1 MSEMNAER
9 VTCKC
14 PRGHKVRGG
23 SELIGKTVRCP
34 RCKEKF
40 VFGYQIRE
48 AVTDTAVVR
57 MLGDAPAIPA
67 APVAEEPSLRPCTR
81 CGVAISKNASVCK
94 HCNCYVGHLP
104 DFFARL
110 NATGGGSNHN

>member
-1 MSEMNAER
+1 MNETNTER

-14 PRGHKVRGG
+14 PGGHKVRGG
-23 SELIGKTVRCP
+23 SDLIGKTVRCP

-48 AVTDTAVVR
+48 TVTDTAVVR
-57 MLGDAPAIPA
+57 MLGDFPSL
-67 APVAEEPSLRPCTR
+67 PVAPIAEQPTMRPCGR
-81 CGVAISKNASVCK
+81 CGIAISTNASVCK
-94 HCNCYVGHLP
+94 HCQCYVGHLP

-110 NATGGGSNHN
+110 SNPKGGSNHN